1 MLLKDFEVIFNLYL
15 NKDFDESLKYIQ
27 YDFLLYLFMFIIAY
41 CNNESIENSIDNIT
55 FIIDNE
61 KEFNFNREDANKFKL
76 FLLHQLSVAYI
87 NKDFD
92 FKSLL
97 NKIRKLKSRIIISKY
112 YIEFLENI
120 INRFSSDNS
129 YSFNSISNSVDI
141 KQLIFNLLKVLN
153 NKKSLIAQLGVLLK
167 ILNKKGYLYAKDNSN
182 FKYPEKKYIS
192 IYSKL
197 IKKHLLGLS
206 NPSMSI
212 K

>member
-15 NKDFDESLKYIQ
+15 NKDFDKSLKYIQ

-41 CNNESIENSIDNIT
+41 CNNESIRNSIDNISL
-55 FIIDNE
+55 ILENE
-61 KEFNFNREDANKFKL
+61 KDFKFINEEANKFKL

-87 NKDFD
+87 NKDFE

-97 NKIRKLKSRIIISKY
+97 NKIRKLKSPIIFSTY
-112 YIEFLENI
+112 YINFLKNI
-120 INRFSSDNS
+120 IYRFSSDNS
-129 YSFNSISNSVDI
+129 YSFNSNSNSVDI

-167 ILNKKGYLYAKDNSN
+167 ILNKKGYLYAKDNN
-182 FKYPEKKYIS
+182 EFEYPEEKFIS

-197 IKKHLLGLS
+197 IKKNLLGLS